1 MSRTRST
8 ARRRASRTGASRS
21 RLDPYQTP
29 SSFYRITLTIT
40 DSLGIT
46 TVATK
51 DLHPNLTTWSTGAN
65 VPGAGYV
72 VDGTWHTGPASI
84 QDVVG
89 VKHVLTGMPYA
100 QIIGGTRYRFSG
112 WADGS
117 ALTDSITAAA
127 GGSYT
132 ANYDPVSTTVPG
144 PWQSV
149 DVGAPITAGAADY
162 SAGSQTYY
170 VDGAGADAYGKNDQ
184 FHSVYQ
190 SLAGD
195 GTIIARVRYQ
205 TNSDPWAK
213 AGLMIKQSPT
223 AGAAFVDALVTPD
236 VSANTPNINGVA
248 CTPNGCVS
256 PLPSITPLVGNG
268 VRMQYS
274 GNHSVTPANLP
285 GYSSPN
291 KWLKLQRAGNNFT
304 SWQSTDGTHWT
315 QIGIATVAMT
325 SPVTIGLFVT
335 YFLIASAPN
344 GTIKVQYN
352 FNGSTGG
359 GTYTFPNV
367 WMKLVRSA
375 NTFSAY
381 LSPDGVNWTLVV
393 SKTLAITANATTGL
407 FVCSHNA
414 TALGTATFDNVSY
427 TPEP

>member
-1 MSRTRST
+1 
-8 ARRRASRTGASRS
+8 
-21 RLDPYQTP
+21 
-29 SSFYRITLTIT
+29 
-40 DSLGIT
+40 
-46 TVATK
+46 
-51 DLHPNLTTWSTGAN
+51 
-65 VPGAGYV
+65 
-72 VDGTWHTGPASI
+72 
-84 QDVVG
+84 
-89 VKHVLTGMPYA
+89 
-100 QIIGGTRYRFSG
+100 
-112 WADGS
+112 
-117 ALTDSITAAA
+117 
-127 GGSYT
+127 
-132 ANYDPVSTTVPG
+132 
-144 PWQSV
+144 
-149 DVGAPITAGAADY
+149 
-162 SAGSQTYY
+162 
-170 VDGAGADAYGKNDQ
+170 
-184 FHSVYQ
+184 
-190 SLAGD
+190 
-195 GTIIARVRYQ
+195 
-205 TNSDPWAK
+205 
-213 AGLMIKQSPT
+213 
-223 AGAAFVDALVTPD
+223 
-236 VSANTPNINGVA
+236 
-248 CTPNGCVS
+248 
-256 PLPSITPLVGNG
+256 VGNG